1 MDKLALINA
10 FIARYQTLVIA
21 TADEEQPFA
30 TRIFFVED
38 PATTTTLKLYA
49 TLITGS
55 RKLANLQKNPRVGLF
70 LGPDLPSTWLEAT
83 ARARVLDDEAAAAA
97 VRAKLAQKSVT
108 AAAFIARVPTAAV
121 ELDVNWLR
129 ITDLTG
135 DAPATEMT
143 FLPGEL

>member
-21 TADEEQPFA
+21 TMDEEQPFA

-38 PATTTTLKLYA
+38 PATATTLKLYG

-55 RKLANLQKNPRVGLF
+55 RKLANLRKNPRVGLF

-83 ARARVLDDEAAAAA
+83 ARARVLDEEAAAA
-97 VRAKLAQKSVT
+97 VRAKLAQKSAT
-108 AAAFIARVPTAAV
+108 AGAFIARVPTAAV
-121 ELDVNWLR
+121 ELQVGWLR
-129 ITDLTG
+129 ITDLSG
-135 DAPATEMT
+135 DALTTEIT
-143 FLPGEL
+143 FQPGEL